1 MALSASTLK
10 GLMKSAIDAI
20 DVENGEVTNDQA
32 LEALASAI
40 VNHLKSDAQ
49 VIVSGG
55 SSAGSYKI
63 T

>member
-10 GLMKSAIDAI
+10 GLMKSAIDSI

-40 VNHLKSDAQ
+40 VNHLTSDAR
-49 VIVSGG
+49 VIVTGG
-55 SSAGSYKI
+55 SSSGSYKI